1 MFNKLKQFKDLRT
14 QAKTIQDALSQETI
28 TEEKGGVKITM
39 NGNMEIMSV
48 VIADGQTKASIEN
61 DTKNCLN
68 EAIKRTQRL
77 MAKKLQDMGG
87 FPGLN

>member
-1 MFNKLKQFKDLRT
+1 
-14 QAKTIQDALSQETI
+14 
-28 TEEKGGVKITM
+28 M